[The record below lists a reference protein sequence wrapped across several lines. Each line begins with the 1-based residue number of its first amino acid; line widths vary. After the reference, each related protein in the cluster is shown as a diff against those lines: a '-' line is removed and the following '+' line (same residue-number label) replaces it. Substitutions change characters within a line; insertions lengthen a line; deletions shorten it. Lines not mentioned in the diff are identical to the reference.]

1 MGDTSIQNT
10 NNTTGTPANYQK
22 PRTSVS
28 NDETSATKRGTRI
41 VKVGGAMDKNA
52 FLRILA
58 AELSNQD
65 PMNSKD
71 STQFVAQMAQFA
83 SMEQMANL
91 NSTMSSYSA
100 NSLVGRGVALKLV
113 DDSGKQLA
121 GIVRT
126 VTKNGDKFKIGV
138 EMNKNGKT
146 EVYEFDSSDID
157 SVLDVPDY
165 RLDFLNGNTSLLA
178 GASMIGK
185 KVEFNIKN
193 SQSTGSE
200 GNSSEDGTSE
210 GEKPEDKN
218 IVGLVKGVVR
228 ENGIVKLKVQI
239 EGSEEIKTLPLD
251 NVIKVDIP

>member
-1 MGDTSIQNT
+1 MSDTSIQNT
-10 NNTTGTPANYQK
+10 NNATSTSNNYQK

-28 NDETSATKRGTRI
+28 NEETSATKRGTRI
-41 VKVGGAMDKNA
+41 VKSGGAMDKNA

-65 PMNSKD
+65 PMNAKD
-71 STQFVAQMAQFA
+71 STQFIAQMAQFA

-100 NSLVGRGVALKLV
+100 NSLIGKGIALKLV

-146 EVYEFDSSDID
+146 EVFEFDASDID

-185 KVEFNIKN
+185 KVEFNIKA
-193 SQSTGSE
+193 SQGTGSE
-200 GNSSEDGTSE
+200 GSSSGDGTSE
-210 GEKPEDKN
+210 GEKPEEKN
-218 IVGLVKGVVR
+218 IVGVVKGVVR